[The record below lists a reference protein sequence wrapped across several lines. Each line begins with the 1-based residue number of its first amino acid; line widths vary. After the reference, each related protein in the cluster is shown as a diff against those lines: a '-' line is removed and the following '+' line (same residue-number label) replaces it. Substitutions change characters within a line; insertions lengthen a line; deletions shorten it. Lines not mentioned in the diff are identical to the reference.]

1 MINLKLPTPKQI
13 KKARENAK
21 LTQLAAAELVGMS
34 HRAWQNWESET
45 DEHRQMGLWH
55 WRMFLDKTNQLGLYT
70 NGEKFGMQGSSIKSL
85 ADAIEGLKMKSTDR
99 FDAGVNAACDVI
111 LKMINDRWRL

>member
-34 HRAWQNWESET
+34 HKTWQNWESET
-45 DEHRQMGLWH
+45 SEHRQMGLWH
-55 WRMFLDKTNQLGLYT
+55 WKMFLDKTDQLSLYT
-70 NGEKFGMQGSSIKSL
+70 KGEKFGMQGSSIKSL
-85 ADAIEGLKMKSTDR
+85 ADAIEGLKMKSSDR
-99 FDAGVNAACDVI
+99 FDAGVNAACDEI
-111 LKMINDRWRL
+111 LKMINDRWKL